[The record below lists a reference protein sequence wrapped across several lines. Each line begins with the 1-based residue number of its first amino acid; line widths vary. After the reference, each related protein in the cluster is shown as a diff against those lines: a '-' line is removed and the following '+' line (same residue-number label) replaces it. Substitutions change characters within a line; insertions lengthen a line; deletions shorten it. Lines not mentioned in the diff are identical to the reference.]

1 MNDIQK
7 AVKQYKQILKEE
19 KKWQQERQTTSQ
31 ATKGSKE
38 VMTSKIME
46 TVIKK
51 NKVSYVSNIFN

>member
-1 MNDIQK
+1 
-7 AVKQYKQILKEE
+7 LKEE
-19 KKWQQERQTTSQ
+19 KKWQQERQTSQ

-51 NKVSYVSNIFN
+51 NKVSYVSNIFNW